1 VGALLAFGACTA
13 SAQEAPTSRSRS
25 PDVETLVVT
34 GSREPLPIAG
44 LPGSVDVIP
53 GAEIETGRFDG
64 VLEVLR
70 HRAGLHA
77 EQPGARGSRASVYV
91 RGLDPNHV
99 LVLIDG
105 VVVNDPTNAR
115 GGSFDFSTLGVDDV
129 DRIEVVR
136 GPLSASLGS
145 DALAGAIQVI
155 TRGGRGPDS
164 AVADV
169 SGGRFGY
176 FRGQAGVRG
185 QRGPFDLAITGS
197 YQDEG
202 TPEDIG
208 NFRGGA
214 LHASA
219 GIELPRSALL
229 RAVLRYTDSVD
240 EAYPDFSGGSEL
252 AVIRELETRDVR
264 DLTAG
269 LDLAQKPLDWL
280 EVSLAGSAFLRHE
293 ERRSPG
299 VAPSASN
306 PCGVPAEPDTTDRL
320 RRYRAA
326 LQATAKAPYGLSFT
340 AGGDVYWERG
350 ITDGVLVSQ
359 SQDPMC
365 ATAPADFDLERVV
378 GGPFGE
384 AYWDSGFGLTVLAGV
399 RADFT
404 SEDRRE
410 VTPRV
415 SGAYSLPW
423 AGLRLDASW
432 GRGFKLPSFFAIAS
446 PVGNPD
452 LVPETSQGFDVG
464 LRTALWGDRL
474 TAQATW
480 FDIRV
485 DDLIDFDVTSF
496 RLENRSEV
504 HSRGVELEARLA
516 PSDAFALRGF
526 ATYAKSE
533 DGGSGMALR
542 GRPEWRGG
550 ISLDWSPLDALHVRV
565 SALFVGN
572 VLDASVPT
580 GNVELDGYERLDVVV
595 SWTPWD
601 WLELYA
607 AVDNA
612 TNADWQEAVGFP
624 SVSIRPRA
632 GVRARWER
640 R

>member
-136 GPLSASLGS
+136 
-145 DALAGAIQVI
+145 
-155 TRGGRGPDS
+155 
-164 AVADV
+164 
-169 SGGRFGY
+169 
-176 FRGQAGVRG
+176 VRG

-293 ERRSPG
+293 ERRSPRARHDG
-299 VAPSASN
+299 SAAPL
-306 PCGVPAEPDTTDRL
+306 PG
-320 RRYRAA
+320 RA
-326 LQATAKAPYGLSFT
+326 TGN
-340 AGGDVYWERG
+340 
-350 ITDGVLVSQ
+350 
-359 SQDPMC
+359 
-365 ATAPADFDLERVV
+365 
-378 GGPFGE
+378 
-384 AYWDSGFGLTVLAGV
+384 
-399 RADFT
+399 
-404 SEDRRE
+404 RE
-410 VTPRV
+410 GT
-415 SGAYSLPW
+415 
-423 AGLRLDASW
+423 
-432 GRGFKLPSFFAIAS
+432 
-446 PVGNPD
+446 
-452 LVPETSQGFDVG
+452 
-464 LRTALWGDRL
+464 LRTLVHGGWRRL
-474 TAQATW
+474 
-480 FDIRV
+480 
-485 DDLIDFDVTSF
+485 L
-496 RLENRSEV
+496 
-504 HSRGVELEARLA
+504 GAR
-516 PSDAFALRGF
+516 D
-526 ATYAKSE
+526 
-533 DGGSGMALR
+533 
-542 GRPEWRGG
+542 
-550 ISLDWSPLDALHVRV
+550 H
-565 SALFVGN
+565 
-572 VLDASVPT
+572 
-580 GNVELDGYERLDVVV
+580 
-595 SWTPWD
+595 
-601 WLELYA
+601 
-607 AVDNA
+607 
-612 TNADWQEAVGFP
+612 
-624 SVSIRPRA
+624 
-632 GVRARWER
+632 
-640 R
+640 